1 MAARFTRF
9 SNLLALF
16 LMLASTAGCVSLS
29 KGMSDDPIDPNHG
42 KRTFGAF
49 IEDGTIERKVAVNLA
64 RASAELDESRIVAV
78 SYNGNVLLA
87 GQVASEDL
95 KTQAGN
101 IAEKVR
107 HVRHVH
113 NELQVVGSNSFLA
126 RTNDT
131 WLTSKVKSRLLVN
144 GDAPGWRTK
153 VVTENGVVYLMG
165 LLTREEADAVVEQVQ
180 KVYGVQKIVKI
191 IEYID

>member
-1 MAARFTRF
+1 MAACFTRF
-9 SNLLALF
+9 SVTLSLF
-16 LMLASTAGCVSLS
+16 VMLFATAGCVSLS
-29 KGMSDDPIDPNHG
+29 KGMSEDPVDQNHG

-49 IEDGTIERKVAVNLA
+49 IEDGNIERKVAVNLA
-64 RASAELDESRIVAV
+64 RASVELDQSRIVVV

-87 GQVASEDL
+87 GQVANDEL

-101 IAEKVR
+101 IAEQVR

-113 NELQVVGSNSFLA
+113 NELQVVGSNSLLA

-131 WLTSKVKSRLLVN
+131 WLTSKVKSRLLIN
-144 GDAPGWRTK
+144 GEAPGWRTK

-165 LLTREEADAVVEQVQ
+165 LLTHDEADAVVEQVQ

>member
-1 MAARFTRF
+1 MRHLIPA
-9 SNLLALF
+9 LLTSAFLLIAL
-16 LMLASTAGCVSLS
+16 SGCTSMS
-29 KGMSDDPIDPNHG
+29 KGMSDQPTDQDHG
-42 KRTFGAF
+42 SRTFGAF
-49 IEDGTIERKVAVNLA
+49 VEDGNIERKVSVNLA
-64 RASAELDESRIVAV
+64 RASEELDQSRIVVV
-78 SYNGNVLLA
+78 SFNGNVLLA

-95 KTQAGN
+95 KAQAGN
-101 IAEKVR
+101 IADQVR

-113 NELQVVGSNSFLA
+113 NELQVIGNNSFLA

-131 WLTSKVKSRLLVN
+131 WLTSKVKSRLFVN

-165 LLTREEADAVVEQVQ
+165 LLSRDEAEAVVSQVQ

>member
-1 MAARFTRF
+1 MAAGFIRF
-9 SNLLALF
+9 SHVLTLF
-16 LMLASTAGCVSLS
+16 VLFATVSGCASLS
-29 KGMSDDPIDPNHG
+29 KGMSEEPVDQNHG

-49 IEDGTIERKVAVNLA
+49 IEDGNIERKVAVNLA
-64 RASAELDESRIVAV
+64 RASAELDQSRIVVV

-87 GQVASEDL
+87 GQVANDDL
-95 KTQAGN
+95 KAQAGN
-101 IAEKVR
+101 IAEQVR

-131 WLTSKVKSRLLVN
+131 WLTSKVKSRLLIN
-144 GDAPGWRTK
+144 GEAPGWRTK

-165 LLTREEADAVVEQVQ
+165 LLTHDEADAVVEQVQ

>member
-1 MAARFTRF
+1 MAACFTRF
-9 SNLLALF
+9 SVTLSLVVMLF
-16 LMLASTAGCVSLS
+16 ATAGCVSLS
-29 KGMSDDPIDPNHG
+29 KGMSEDPVDQNHG

-49 IEDGTIERKVAVNLA
+49 IEDGNIERKVAVNLA
-64 RASAELDESRIVAV
+64 RASVELDQSRIVVV

-87 GQVASEDL
+87 GQVANDEL

-101 IAEKVR
+101 IAEQVR

-113 NELQVVGSNSFLA
+113 NELQVVGSNSLLA

-131 WLTSKVKSRLLVN
+131 WLTSKVKSRLLIN
-144 GDAPGWRTK
+144 GEAPGWRTK

-165 LLTREEADAVVEQVQ
+165 LLTHDEADAVVEQVQ

>member
-1 MAARFTRF
+1 MATRFTRLSHVF
-9 SNLLALF
+9 SLFLLLAT
-16 LMLASTAGCVSLS
+16 TAGCATFS
-29 KGMSDDPIDPNHG
+29 KGMSDQPVDPNYG

-49 IEDGTIERKVAVNLA
+49 IEDGNIERKIAVNLA

-95 KTQAGN
+95 KAQAGN

-107 HVRHVH
+107 QVRHVH
-113 NELQVVGSNSFLA
+113 NELQVIGSTSFLA

-131 WLTSKVKSRLLVN
+131 WLTSKVKSRLLIN

-165 LLTREEADAVVEQVQ
+165 LLTHDEADAVVEQVQ

>member
-1 MAARFTRF
+1 MRHLIPA
-9 SNLLALF
+9 LLTSAFLLIAL
-16 LMLASTAGCVSLS
+16 SGCTSMS
-29 KGMSDDPIDPNHG
+29 KGMSDQPTDQDHG
-42 KRTFGAF
+42 SRTFGAF
-49 IEDGTIERKVAVNLA
+49 VEDGNIERKVSVNLA
-64 RASAELDESRIVAV
+64 RASEELDQSRIVVV
-78 SYNGNVLLA
+78 SFNGNVLLA

-95 KTQAGN
+95 KAQAGN
-101 IAEKVR
+101 IADQVR

-113 NELQVVGSNSFLA
+113 NELQVIGNNSFLA

-131 WLTSKVKSRLLVN
+131 WLTSKVKSRLFVN

-153 VVTENGVVYLMG
+153 VVTENGVVYLLG
-165 LLTREEADAVVEQVQ
+165 LLTRDEAEAVVSQVQ